1 MSINANL
8 ALQEKVKALEK
19 ALAESEEKQKTYKEI
34 VDQVAIKNYE
44 QFNNLPEGSATLN
57 QVEESCA
64 EVIGWATFG
73 KEVPKKVKKEKKEKK
88 VKKVKKEKK
97 TEKKARPLSGYIFF
111 TQQEQI
117 KDAFNKRVRDGEA
130 TGGKGEYAI
139 FMGLQWK
146 ALSKEEQEMW
156 KAKSIEAFN
165 RSQKVKRHHH
175 WSDNIFN

>member
-1 MSINANL
+1 MMSINTNL

-64 EVIGWATFG
+64 EAIGWATFG
-73 KEVPKKVKKEKKEKK
+73 KEVPKKEKKEKK
-88 VKKVKKEKK
+88 VKEKKEKK
-97 TEKKARPLSGYIFF
+97 EKKARPLSGYIFF

-156 KAKSIEAFN
+156 KAKSIESFN

>member
-73 KEVPKKVKKEKKEKK
+73 KEVPNKVKKEKK
-88 VKKVKKEKK
+88 VKKTEKKEKK
-97 TEKKARPLSGYIFF
+97 TRPLSGYIFF

-117 KDAFNKRVRDGEA
+117 KDAFNKRVRDGEV

-146 ALSKEEQEMW
+146 SLSKEEQEMW